1 LERGNQGRLVP
12 QPEYL
17 CVAKHNSLSEYA
29 LKRFRLAGKAILDE
43 HGNPFFAPTDTLKA
57 ELQAQ
62 GNGHFVSFANYD
74 YLGLAE
80 HPEVK
85 AAAHEAVDRFGV
97 GALASR
103 LVGGERSI
111 HQKFE
116 DDLAKFLGV
125 EATLS
130 LVSGYL
136 TNLTVITHLMAR
148 RDAIFLDELSHNSVA
163 SGARNSDATQVVFR
177 HNDLDHLDH
186 LLTEQREKFRNVLIV
201 VESLYSMDGDTV
213 DLARLVEIKEKHQV
227 WLLVDEAHSIGVLG
241 ERGAGLCEYSGVD
254 PDRVDLIIGTLSK
267 SFASCGGFVAGRRGL
282 IDWMKFTLPGFVY
295 SVGLSPVITASAA
308 KALELMEREPWRVAK
323 LRHNA
328 EFLRDTAQAAG
339 LETGPAIGRAVVP
352 ILFSSVLETMAVSQ
366 HLLANGIY
374 VPPVVQVGVPKDKP
388 RLRFFISASHTEDEM
403 RQVVQLIVDRPVA
416 EPARAM
422 PVDADAAISVA
433 L

>member
-1 LERGNQGRLVP
+1 MT
-12 QPEYL
+12 
-17 CVAKHNSLSEYA
+17 KHKTLSEYA
-29 LKRFRLAGKAILDE
+29 LRRYRLAGKAILDE
-43 HGNPFFAPTDTLKA
+43 HGNPFFAATDTLKA
-57 ELQAQ
+57 EIQSRGA
-62 GNGHFVSFANYD
+62 GHFVSFANYD
-74 YLGLAE
+74 YLGLAD

-85 AAAHEAVDRFGV
+85 AAAHQAVERFGV

-103 LVGGERSI
+103 LVGGERST

-136 TNLTVITHLMAR
+136 TNLTVITHIMAK

-163 SGARNSDATQVVFR
+163 TGARTSDAAQIVFR
-177 HNDLDHLDH
+177 HNDLDHLDQ
-186 LLTEQREKFRNVLIV
+186 LLTENRENFKNALIV

-213 DLARLVEIKEKHQV
+213 DLARIVELKEKHHV

-241 ERGAGLCEYSGVD
+241 ERGAGLCEYCGVD
-254 PDRVDLIIGTLSK
+254 PARVDLIIGTLSK
-267 SFASCGGFVAGRRGL
+267 SFASCGGFVAGQRGL

-295 SVGLSPVITASAA
+295 SVGLSPVITAAAA
-308 KALELMEREPWRVAK
+308 KALDLMQSESWRVAK
-323 LRHNA
+323 VAHNA

-339 LETGPAIGRAVVP
+339 LDTGPAIGRAVVP
-352 ILFSSVLETMAVSQ
+352 ILFNSIWETMAVSQ
-366 HLLANGIY
+366 HLLEHGIY

-388 RLRFFISASHTEDEM
+388 RLRFFISASHTEEEIK
-403 RQVVQLIVDRPVA
+403 QVVQLIVDRPVV
-416 EPARAM
+416 EPPRQPAPTAT
-422 PVDADAAISVA
+422 VAAA

>member
-1 LERGNQGRLVP
+1 M
-12 QPEYL
+12 
-17 CVAKHNSLSEYA
+17 AKKHKSLSEYA
-29 LKRFRLAGKAILDE
+29 YRRYRLAGSAILEE

-57 ELQAQ
+57 EIQAR

-74 YLGLAE
+74 YLGLAD

-85 AAAHEAVDRFGV
+85 AAAHNAIDTLGV

-103 LVGGERSI
+103 LVGGERST

-116 DDLAKFLGV
+116 DDLAKFLGT

-136 TNLTVITHLMAR
+136 TNLTVITHLMAK

-163 SGARNSDATQVVFR
+163 TGARTSDADKIVFR
-177 HNDLDHLDH
+177 HNDLDHLDQ
-186 LLTEQREKFRNVLIV
+186 LLTEHREKYRNALIV

-213 DLARLVEIKEKHQV
+213 DLGRICDLKEKHGA

-241 ERGAGLCEYSGVD
+241 ERGAGLCEYCGVD
-254 PDRVDLIIGTLSK
+254 PKRVDLIIGTLSK
-267 SFASCGGFVAGRRGL
+267 SFASCGGFVGGSRVL
-282 IDWMKFTLPGFVY
+282 IDWLKFTLPGFVY
-295 SVGLSPVITASAA
+295 SVGLSPVITAAA
-308 KALELMEREPWRVAK
+308 DKALELMQRESWRIAK
-323 LRHNA
+323 LSHNA

-339 LETGPAIGRAVVP
+339 LDTGPAIGRAVIP
-352 ILFSSVLETMAVSQ
+352 ILFNSVWETMAVSQ
-366 HLLANGIY
+366 HLLAHGVY

-388 RLRFFISASHTEDEM
+388 RLRFFISANHTEDEI
-403 RQVVQLIVDRPVA
+403 RQVVQLIVDRPMV
-416 EPARAM
+416 EPPRGLVL
-422 PVDADAAISVA
+422 PGEQAAPA

>member
-1 LERGNQGRLVP
+1 M
-12 QPEYL
+12 
-17 CVAKHNSLSEYA
+17 AKKHQSLSDYA
-29 LKRFRLAGKAILDE
+29 LRRYRLAGKAILDE

-57 ELQAQ
+57 EIQAR

-80 HPEVK
+80 HPDVK
-85 AAAHEAVDRFGV
+85 AAAHTAIDTLGV

-103 LVGGERSI
+103 LVGGERST

-116 DDLAKFLGV
+116 DDLAKFLGT

-136 TNLTVITHLMAR
+136 TNLTVITHLMAK

-163 SGARNSDATQVVFR
+163 TGARHADADKIVFR
-177 HNDLDHLDH
+177 HNDLDHLDQ
-186 LLTEQREKFRNVLIV
+186 LLTEHREKYRNALIV

-213 DLARLVEIKEKHQV
+213 DLARICDLKEKHGA

-241 ERGAGLCEYSGVD
+241 ERGSGLCEYCGVD
-254 PDRVDLIIGTLSK
+254 PNRVDLIIGTLSK
-267 SFASCGGFVAGRRGL
+267 SFASCGGFVAGKRLL

-295 SVGLSPVITASAA
+295 SVGLSPVITAAAA
-308 KALELMEREPWRVAK
+308 KALELMQTERWRIAK
-323 LRHNA
+323 LAHNA

-339 LETGPAIGRAVVP
+339 LDTGPAIGRAVVP
-352 ILFSSVLETMAVSQ
+352 ILFNSVWETMAVSQ
-366 HLLANGIY
+366 HLLAHGIY

-388 RLRFFISASHTEDEM
+388 RLRFFISANHTEDEI
-403 RQVVQLIVDRPVA
+403 RQVVQLIVDRPVV
-416 EPARAM
+416 EPPRGLAL
-422 PVDADAAISVA
+422 PGEQPAAA